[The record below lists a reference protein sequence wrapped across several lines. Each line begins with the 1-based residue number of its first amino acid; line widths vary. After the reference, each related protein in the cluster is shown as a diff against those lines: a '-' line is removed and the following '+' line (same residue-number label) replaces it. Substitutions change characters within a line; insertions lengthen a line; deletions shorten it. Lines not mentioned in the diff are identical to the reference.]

1 MARRDRDGTDA
12 SAIEVATNASGAC
25 QRPNM
30 RFRVLPR
37 PWGCSTRTSAAV
49 LCRASPSRGG
59 AGGEIP
65 SLRDRCAFQDSRYR
79 GSRPSLPNLFRH
91 YVNLLIMGHVLLI
104 LFNELFTIF
113 ERSWSA
119 RHNWLREGE
128 HAENLSAHKPGAF

>member
-1 MARRDRDGTDA
+1 MAVQAVKSRASATDA
-12 SAIEVATNASGAC
+12 LFKTAGTE
-25 QRPNM
+25 
-30 RFRVLPR
+30 
-37 PWGCSTRTSAAV
+37 AA
-49 LCRASPSRGG
+49 AP
-59 AGGEIP
+59 
-65 SLRDRCAFQDSRYR
+65 AFQPGR
-79 GSRPSLPNLFRH
+79 LPNFFRH